1 MSEMATA
8 ERDHEAVR
16 GFIERF
22 ADQLMQGGFPRMP
35 ARVFAALLTTDSTSL
50 TAAELSELLRAS
62 PASVSGG
69 VRYLIQVGLVSR
81 EGEPGSRRQHY
92 WVPDGVWDE
101 LVWMQNQL
109 LKRWAAV
116 LRDGIEILG
125 PATPAGGRLAE
136 SVRYF
141 DFLNDELPGMLS
153 KWQEYRA
160 AHDGRP
166 EVS

>member
-1 MSEMATA
+1 MATA
-8 ERDHEAVR
+8 ERDKQAVR

-22 ADQLMQGGFPRMP
+22 ADQLMQGGFPRTP
-35 ARVFAALLTTDSTSL
+35 ARVFAALLTTDSNSL
-50 TAAELSELLRAS
+50 TAAELAELLQAS
-62 PASVSGG
+62 PAAVSGG

-92 WVPDGVWDE
+92 RVPAGVWDE
-101 LVWMQNQL
+101 LVWMRNQL
-109 LKRWAAV
+109 LQRWAAV

-125 PATPAGGRLAE
+125 QATPAGVRLAE

-141 DFLNDELPGMLS
+141 DFLSDELPAMLS
-153 KWQEYRA
+153 RWPAYRA
-160 AHDGRP
+160 ARDSRP